1 METASSMEAAAAVK
15 TAISAE
21 AATPVATAI
30 AAIKTAPIPV
40 AVVAA
45 PAVIPAA
52 TIVTVPVSVVAVP
65 VSPVAM
71 PVVFIARMSVI
82 AVVPR
87 TCADEDATREPLR
100 SVKAIGR
107 AGVRIIVIVAIGA
120 YGGRPVV
127 RGRPNSHAD
136 NDALRVCIRSRKE
149 ANAE

>member
-1 METASSMEAAAAVK
+1 METAPSMEATSSVM
-15 TAISAE
+15 TATSAE

-30 AAIKTAPIPV
+30 AAIKSAPVPV
-40 AVVAA
+40 A
-45 PAVIPAA
+45 
-52 TIVTVPVSVVAVP
+52 VVAVP

-71 PVVFIARMSVI
+71 PVVSIARMSVI

-100 SVKAIGR
+100 SVKAIGC
-107 AGVRIIVIVAIGA
+107 AGVRIIVVEAIGA
-120 YGGRPVV
+120 YRGRPVV

-136 NDALRVCIRSRKE
+136 NDALRLRIRSRKE

>member
-1 METASSMEAAAAVK
+1 MEAAS
-15 TAISAE
+15 SAE

-30 AAIKTAPIPV
+30 AAIKSAPIPM

-45 PAVIPAA
+45 PTVISPATRVTIPA
-52 TIVTVPVSVVAVP
+52 
-65 VSPVAM
+65 SPVAM
-71 PVVFIARMSVI
+71 PVVSIARMSGI

-87 TCADEDATREPLR
+87 TGADEDATREPLR

-107 AGVRIIVIVAIGA
+107 AGVRIIVVVAIDA
-120 YGGRPVV
+120 YRGRPVI

-136 NDALRVCIRSRKE
+136 NDALRVRITSCKE

>member
-1 METASSMEAAAAVK
+1 MGTA
-15 TAISAE
+15 TTAE

-30 AAIKTAPIPV
+30 AAIKSAPIPV
-40 AVVAA
+40 PVSVVAA
-45 PAVIPAA
+45 PAVISAA
-52 TIVTVPVSVVAVP
+52 TIVTIP

-71 PVVFIARMSVI
+71 PVVSRARMSVI

-87 TCADEDATREPLR
+87 TCAEEDAAREPLR

-107 AGVRIIVIVAIGA
+107 AGVRIIVVVAIGA
-120 YGGRPVV
+120 YRGRPVI
-127 RGRPNSHAD
+127 RGRPNSHPD

>member
-1 METASSMEAAAAVK
+1 METARSMEATSSVM
-15 TAISAE
+15 TATSAE

-30 AAIKTAPIPV
+30 AAIKSAPIPVPV

-45 PAVIPAA
+45 PAVISIA
-52 TIVTVPVSVVAVP
+52 TIVTVP

-71 PVVFIARMSVI
+71 PVVSIARMSVI

-100 SVKAIGR
+100 SVKAIGC
-107 AGVRIIVIVAIGA
+107 AGVRIIVVVAIGA

-136 NDALRVCIRSRKE
+136 NDALRVRIRSRKE